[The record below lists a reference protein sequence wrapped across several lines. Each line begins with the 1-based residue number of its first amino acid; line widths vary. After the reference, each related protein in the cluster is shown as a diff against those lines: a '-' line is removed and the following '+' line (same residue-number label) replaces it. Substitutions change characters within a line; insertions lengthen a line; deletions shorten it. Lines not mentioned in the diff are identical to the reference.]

1 VALSPFE
8 VNADQ
13 DTGYLPS
20 GVQSGTRLR
29 TELKDVAASISVVT
43 KDFLQDIAAT
53 DLEGLMVYTLG
64 TEVGGSGGNF
74 SDAGTID
81 NPNGTEVD
89 YDGAFS
95 NSQPSTR
102 VRGLTRADISR
113 DFFITSTPPDSY
125 NVDRVEISRG
135 ANAMLFGLGSPSG
148 IVNSSLIRAK
158 TDRTR
163 TEVEVQTDTYGSRRS
178 SLDHNQVLIPG
189 KLALRIAG
197 LYEDTSYKVEEARS
211 IDRRWFGTIT
221 YRPFNSTTLRA
232 SFEHGNI
239 DSNLPEIRPPG
250 DAYTYWWNLGKPVF
264 DPSTGV
270 SSLLGT
276 VAPGWPSPLLA
287 NGTVSS
293 NVLSGQI
300 GAITASS
307 RQMLL
312 VYNDPTSSTM
322 SLGLPGHPEV
332 VGIRGGNVNNV
343 HPNPAG
349 TALVTDQM
357 RGLRELNRIYN
368 NITYVDDITRNFWK
382 ATQITDPSIYDFYH
396 HQLDGVDKREFSDW
410 NTFNVTAEQLFFDGK
425 AGVEVAYN
433 REELDNG
440 SAMPL
445 DSTISGYTLRVD
457 VNTHLPDGTPN
468 PNFGRPFTTAY
479 SKSVVKS
486 DDRDVARATAF
497 YDLDLQKTGPH
508 WLGYLLGR
516 HRLQLSHTRQEETAL
531 VEGGNFY
538 FNNGIDYIL
547 ATRGNVSTASSATR
561 GAMIMRY
568 LGPNVSGASSVA
580 TGAISTPVSQFPDD
594 VSRVNLYWYDEPAS
608 TAVSGLTPWTTREF
622 GLLSADLKDPS
633 AIRRNNLRYTREQV
647 NSTVAI
653 LQSYWLGGNLVSTL
667 GARRDHVLTFDAGTA
682 DQDPNTGTAIL
693 DDNFVP
699 LPVSNSTV
707 DNFNWGLVAHSPDWL
722 NRRLPGGTELSVFY
736 NKAENFAPAGQRYDI
751 FDNPLPHETG
761 ETTDYGVMISTFNG
775 KLVLRAAHY
784 DTISGLSSTL
794 GNLTTP
800 LNNLSDFMADVQG
813 EVLRNHNV
821 GNTAGL
827 AAWSE
832 WYNSPTGQALRG
844 TFRIVEHPNTT
855 NPDLAVI
862 DSDRRTGAVVAPSD
876 VESRGEEYELIVNPT
891 RNWRISFNAAKAE
904 AVRTNVATQLRSL
917 VFDELVPLMAGPA
930 GTLRGDDVNATQT
943 ATLRFQTSIYNQMLP
958 RLAEEGLPTNELR
971 KWRWNLVTNYTFTDG
986 AFKGFNA
993 GLGVRWQDKA
1003 AIGTPI
1009 INDPVFGPAPDV
1021 RHAYYAPAETNFD
1034 SWIGYRHKFKSF
1046 DWRIQLNVH
1055 NIGVGNE
1062 LIPVSAQPDGS
1073 IAGWRIAPS
1082 QYWSLRSTFTF

>member
-1 VALSPFE
+1 ML
-8 VNADQ
+8 
-13 DTGYLPS
+13 
-20 GVQSGTRLR
+20 
-29 TELKDVAASISVVT
+29 
-43 KDFLQDIAAT
+43 IA
-53 DLEGLMVYTLG
+53 
-64 TEVGGSGGNF
+64 
-74 SDAGTID
+74 
-81 NPNGTEVD
+81 P
-89 YDGAFS
+89 
-95 NSQPSTR
+95 
-102 VRGLTRADISR
+102 
-113 DFFITSTPPDSY
+113 
-125 NVDRVEISRG
+125 
-135 ANAMLFGLGSPSG
+135 
-148 IVNSSLIRAK
+148 
-158 TDRTR
+158 
-163 TEVEVQTDTYGSRRS
+163 
-178 SLDHNQVLIPG
+178 
-189 KLALRIAG
+189 
-197 LYEDTSYKVEEARS
+197 
-211 IDRRWFGTIT
+211 
-221 YRPFNSTTLRA
+221 
-232 SFEHGNI
+232 
-239 DSNLPEIRPPG
+239 
-250 DAYTYWWNLGKPVF
+250 
-264 DPSTGV
+264 
-270 SSLLGT
+270 
-276 VAPGWPSPLLA
+276 
-287 NGTVSS
+287 
-293 NVLSGQI
+293 
-300 GAITASS
+300 
-307 RQMLL
+307 
-312 VYNDPTSSTM
+312 
-322 SLGLPGHPEV
+322 
-332 VGIRGGNVNNV
+332 
-343 HPNPAG
+343 
-349 TALVTDQM
+349 
-357 RGLRELNRIYN
+357 
-368 NITYVDDITRNFWK
+368 
-382 ATQITDPSIYDFYH
+382 
-396 HQLDGVDKREFSDW
+396 
-410 NTFNVTAEQLFFDGK
+410 
-425 AGVEVAYN
+425 
-433 REELDNG
+433 
-440 SAMPL
+440 
-445 DSTISGYTLRVD
+445 
-457 VNTHLPDGTPN
+457 
-468 PNFGRPFTTAY
+468 
-479 SKSVVKS
+479 
-486 DDRDVARATAF
+486 
-497 YDLDLQKTGPH
+497 
-508 WLGYLLGR
+508 
-516 HRLQLSHTRQEETAL
+516 
-531 VEGGNFY
+531 
-538 FNNGIDYIL
+538 
-547 ATRGNVSTASSATR
+547 
-561 GAMIMRY
+561 
-568 LGPNVSGASSVA
+568 VA
-580 TGAISTPVSQFPDD
+580 TLEAP
-594 VSRVNLYWYDEPAS
+594 
-608 TAVSGLTPWTTREF
+608 
-622 GLLSADLKDPS
+622 
-633 AIRRNNLRYTREQV
+633 
-647 NSTVAI
+647 
-653 LQSYWLGGNLVSTL
+653 
-667 GARRDHVLTFDAGTA
+667 LTFDAGTA

-930 GTLRGDDVNATQT
+930 GSLRGDDVNATQT